1 MPDKWEMD
9 ADHPTDYQVVETK
22 RGREFIIRLTTGAD
36 VFLAIQ
42 QFAKDN
48 NIRFAK
54 IHTMFMGGL
63 QPAKFLVWTPDSKE
77 PRELAQRDRNDHR

>member
-1 MPDKWEMD
+1 MPDTWEMD
-9 ADHPTDYQVVETK
+9 ANHPTDYHVVETK

-36 VFLAIQ
+36 VFKAIQ

-63 QPAKFLVWTPDSKE
+63 QPPNSWCGPRTAKIPATGTTRRK
-77 PRELAQRDRNDHR
+77 